1 MKAMIF
7 AAGLGTRLKPLTD
20 HCPKALVPVAG
31 QPMLELLIGK
41 LKEAGFD
48 ELVIN
53 VHHFADQIRD
63 FLQAHEN
70 FGMQVVISD
79 ETDCLLDTGGGLAK
93 AAPLL
98 NREPN
103 TLLPTETTENL
114 CRASGY
120 LIHNVDILS
129 NVDLKELCND
139 HAAHAEALATLLV
152 SPRKTQRYLL
162 FDDQLRLQGWVNKA
176 TGDTKPAGF
185 VYEPGRYREYAYS
198 GIQVVSPALLQ
209 QLPQGK
215 YSIVDYYLSICLQQ
229 SIRCFVKE
237 DLKLMDIGK
246 PETLEQA
253 EEFLKAL

>member
-70 FGMQVVISD
+70 FEIPIDISD

-98 NREPN
+98 KGEK
-103 TLLPTETTENL
+103 
-114 CRASGY
+114 GY

-129 NVDLKELCND
+129 NMDLKELCND
-139 HAAHAEALATLLV
+139 HASHAEALATLLV

-162 FDDQLRLQGWVNKA
+162 FDDQHRLQGWVNKA

-215 YSIVDYYLSICLQQ
+215 YSIVDYYLSICPQQ

-237 DLKLMDIGK
+237 NLKLMDIGK
-246 PETLEQA
+246 PETLLQA